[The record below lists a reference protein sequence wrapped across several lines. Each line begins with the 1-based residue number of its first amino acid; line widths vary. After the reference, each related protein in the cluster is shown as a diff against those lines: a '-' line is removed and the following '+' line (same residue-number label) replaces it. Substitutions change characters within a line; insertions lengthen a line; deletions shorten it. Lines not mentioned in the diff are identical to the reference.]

1 MSPHSGARRT
11 ARKDQLRSP
20 SRGSPASGAVISGK
34 RASSQKG
41 IVGDSAIVKQ
51 PSKSLPESQNGRS
64 LNYLL
69 RESALKHIQRIRARG
84 RMPGNPDDQL
94 FPDTQVHERSAAAGH
109 VNAGGSRSLP
119 ASPISTIAVRSSVRN
134 ALLQR
139 VKGNNFTAI
148 PLLTLL
154 IGRDAAP
161 SISLIL
167 TQGAQEARV
176 QQRRKHRRATRGGA
190 FLAAVATAGLAAGF
204 GTTLAVAKKRSPQWF
219 TKGLVGTATVPES
232 GVSLALRA
240 LGWGSLYACCG
251 VGVLSFAVWKAL
263 GVHNLKE
270 FRQKMQ
276 SIFPTIPKCEEQA
289 NPEPISWDSVFQCK

>member
-1 MSPHSGARRT
+1 MDET
-11 ARKDQLRSP
+11 ENKEND
-20 SRGSPASGAVISGK
+20 K
-34 RASSQKG
+34 
-41 IVGDSAIVKQ
+41 
-51 PSKSLPESQNGRS
+51 
-64 LNYLL
+64 LL
-69 RESALKHIQRIRARG
+69 LLK
-84 RMPGNPDDQL
+84 
-94 FPDTQVHERSAAAGH
+94 
-109 VNAGGSRSLP
+109 
-119 ASPISTIAVRSSVRN
+119 
-134 ALLQR
+134 
-139 VKGNNFTAI
+139 
-148 PLLTLL
+148 
-154 IGRDAAP
+154 
-161 SISLIL
+161 
-167 TQGAQEARV
+167 
-176 QQRRKHRRATRGGA
+176 GGA